1 MSEHNNIIDLDTVT
15 AITSYADVL
24 YIAKVSGLYCS
35 DDMGQSWRRITDD
48 APTDGSPVTAVAVH
62 DKAILAG
69 LNGGVLRS
77 VDAGM
82 SWHVIALSAPPPLV
96 SALVMSPNFENDGI
110 AFAGTAEDG
119 VFITSDYGESWMS
132 WNFGLIDLDIYCLAL
147 SPNFANDMTLYVGT
161 ETGLF
166 CSRNA
171 GKSWHD
177 LPFPMTDAPVLS
189 MAITPAGQI
198 VLGTED
204 NGLFVSDDNGQTWLP
219 IPTVERGT
227 IHTIQAVG
235 ERVFVLTEQQVLIVQ
250 LSDLTVTTHTTFDDV
265 SPIVLGQAGDR
276 WLVGYT
282 DGRSDVI

>member
-1 MSEHNNIIDLDTVT
+1 MSEQHNIIDLDTVT
-15 AITSYADVL
+15 AITSHADRL
-24 YIAKVSGLYCS
+24 YVAKVSGLYCS

-48 APTDGSPVTAVAVH
+48 APTDDSPVTAVVAQ
-62 DKAILAG
+62 DTTILAG

-77 VDAGM
+77 VDAGT
-82 SWHVIALSAPPPLV
+82 SWHVVALSAPPPLV
-96 SALVMSPNFENDGI
+96 SALIMSPNFEDDGT

-119 VFITSDYGESWMS
+119 VFITFDHGESWMS

-147 SPNFANDMTLYVGT
+147 SPNFAHDMTLYAGT

-189 MAITPAGQI
+189 MAITPAGYI

-204 NGLFVSDDNGQTWLP
+204 NGLFVSDDNGQTWSS
-219 IPTVERGT
+219 IPTIDSGT
-227 IHTIQAVG
+227 IHAIQAVD

-250 LSDLTVTTHTTFDDV
+250 LPDLTVTTHTTFDEV